1 MKSGLAALQKS
12 DYAAA
17 KTDFQA
23 VVDNNKNN
31 KGSLTTYAWYNLGV
45 IAQTQNKFSDAIT
58 NYQNAISLMPAY
70 RPALFNLATA
80 QTSAGQKAAALT
92 IYERILAITPKDA
105 NTLFYAGLLN
115 YELGNQ
121 ATGRDQINQAIAIAP
136 SLAARVP
143 ANVTLK

>member
-1 MKSGLAALQKS
+1 
-12 DYAAA
+12 
-17 KTDFQA
+17 
-23 VVDNNKNN
+23 
-31 KGSLTTYAWYNLGV
+31 
-45 IAQTQNKFSDAIT
+45 
-58 NYQNAISLMPAY
+58 MPAY

-105 NTLFYAGLLN
+105 NTLFNAGLLN